1 MLTWKHSIFNSCVS
15 IQSQK
20 LLVGL
25 TGGIACGK
33 STALGIFGK
42 LGWKIISTDEI
53 VADLLQNDYSLKKAI
68 QNKWGLFVFE
78 NDEIDKKKI
87 AQIIFNDQEAKTW
100 LENLLHPLVRENWKR
115 QVANSEEKNVVVE
128 IPLLFEKKLEH
139 LFQITICVQC
149 QKKTQLR
156 RLFDR
161 GLTKAQSNARIDS
174 QMSLTEKIRLA
185 DIVLLG
191 DHSLLF
197 LKQQIEYFHANNT

>member
-33 STALGIFGK
+33 STALNVFGE
-42 LGWKIISTDEI
+42 LGWETISSDAI
-53 VADLLQNDYSLKKAI
+53 VADLLDRNEGVKQSIKTNLGPSL
-68 QNKWGLFVFE
+68 LV
-78 NDEIDKKKI
+78 NDEVDKKKV
-87 AQIIFNDQEAKTW
+87 AEVIFNNSEAKTW
-100 LENLLHPLVRENWKR
+100 LENLLHPLVRETWQR
-115 QVANSEEKNVVVE
+115 LVAISDKENVVVE

-161 GLTKAQSNARIDS
+161 GLTKAQSNARIKS
-174 QMSLTEKIRLA
+174 QMSLNEKIRLA

>member
-1 MLTWKHSIFNSCVS
+1 LLTWKHSIFNNWVI
-15 IQSQK
+15 IQPQK

-33 STALGIFGK
+33 STALGILRK

>member
-1 MLTWKHSIFNSCVS
+1 MI
-15 IQSQK
+15 IQPQK

-33 STALGIFGK
+33 STALGILGK
-42 LGWKIISTDEI
+42 LGWKIISTDAI

-87 AQIIFNDQEAKTW
+87 AKIIFNDQGAKTW

-115 QVANSEEKNVVVE
+115 QVANSEEKNVAVE

-174 QMSLTEKIRLA
+174 QMSLTEKIHLA

>member
-1 MLTWKHSIFNSCVS
+1 LLTWKHSIFNNWVI
-15 IQSQK
+15 IQPQK

-33 STALGIFGK
+33 STALGILRK

-68 QNKWGLFVFE
+68 QTKWGSVVFE

-87 AQIIFNDQEAKTW
+87 AQIIFNDQDAKTW

>member
-1 MLTWKHSIFNSCVS
+1 MLTWKHSIFNNWVI
-15 IQSQK
+15 IQPQK

-33 STALGIFGK
+33 STALGILRK

-68 QNKWGLFVFE
+68 QTKWGSVVFE

-139 LFQITICVQC
+139 LFQITVCMQC
-149 QKKTQLR
+149 EKKTQLR

>member
-1 MLTWKHSIFNSCVS
+1 MLTWKHSIFNNWVI
-15 IQSQK
+15 IQPQK

-33 STALGIFGK
+33 STALGILRK

-68 QNKWGLFVFE
+68 QTKWGSVVFE

-87 AQIIFNDQEAKTW
+87 AEIIFNDQGAKTW

>member
-1 MLTWKHSIFNSCVS
+1 MI
-15 IQSQK
+15 IQPQK

-33 STALGIFGK
+33 STALGILGK
-42 LGWKIISTDEI
+42 LGWKIISTDAI

-68 QNKWGLFVFE
+68 QKKWGLFVFE

-87 AQIIFNDQEAKTW
+87 AEIIFNDQEAKTW

-139 LFQITICVQC
+139 LFQITVCVQC
-149 QKKTQLR
+149 EKKTQLR

-174 QMSLTEKIRLA
+174 QMSLTEKIHLA

>member
-33 STALGIFGK
+33 STALNVFGE
-42 LGWKIISTDEI
+42 LGWETISSDAI
-53 VADLLQNDYSLKKAI
+53 VANLLKKNEGVKQSI
-68 QNKWGLFVFE
+68 KTNLGPSLLV
-78 NDEIDKKKI
+78 NDEVDKKKV
-87 AQIIFNDQEAKTW
+87 AEVIFNNSEAKTW
-100 LENLLHPLVRENWKR
+100 LENLLHPLVRETWQR
-115 QVANSEEKNVVVE
+115 LVAISDKEHVVVE
-128 IPLLFEKKLEH
+128 IPLLFEKNLKD
-139 LFQITICVQC
+139 LFQITVCVQC
-149 QKKTQLR
+149 EKKTQLR

>member
-1 MLTWKHSIFNSCVS
+1 MLTWKHSIFNNWVI
-15 IQSQK
+15 IQPQK

-33 STALGIFGK
+33 STALGILRK

-68 QNKWGLFVFE
+68 QTKWGSVVFE

-87 AQIIFNDQEAKTW
+87 AEIIFNDQEAKTW

-139 LFQITICVQC
+139 LFQITVCMQC
-149 QKKTQLR
+149 EKKTQLR